1 MPAENILCY
10 STACC
15 HMNVHNKP
23 TTQWISVLVCSCDF
37 TICVSVSVR
46 LQNKQSNCVRVQF
59 KASTE
64 LCRNIDWVSFSK
76 SNKKKKSLFTDAIL
90 SHFHRLCYDDNVSWY
105 TIIVLHSFFKPPRHV
120 VFATKRRTLLFTITF
135 FSYVYLQTVL
145 VRSLHPC
152 ILVMNVMVILII
164 FFELFFFLMLPP
176 VRVEWFHSIVWEKYL
191 FIPLLNL

>member
-1 MPAENILCY
+1 MFLWWALLIWKKKNKWRKEPTASSISLLFHSKCHVFLTMPAENILCY

-64 LCRNIDWVSFSK
+64 LCRNIDWVSISK
-76 SNKKKKSLFTDAIL
+76 SNKKKKITLYW
-90 SHFHRLCYDDNVSWY
+90 C
-105 TIIVLHSFFKPPRHV
+105 HSF
-120 VFATKRRTLLFTITF
+120 TLSQTLLWW
-135 FSYVYLQTVL
+135 Q
-145 VRSLHPC
+145 RE
-152 ILVMNVMVILII
+152 LIHYHCVAL
-164 FFELFFFLMLPP
+164 LF
-176 VRVEWFHSIVWEKYL
+176 
-191 FIPLLNL
+191 